1 MLAIDRP
8 VDGREEEMTLK
19 LFRAAVAL
27 TALTSSAAVAVGSA
41 PASAVGLTN
50 CSVSVSDNPVY
61 PTATADRSSTS
72 TIEIDWSTTLLLPAD
87 FEFRILDGN
96 GHSTTSITQST
107 ATHVPPTM
115 SWIQFLGDATGGTV
129 LTLSAPLQIE
139 IIVLSNSFFICGT
152 TLTLMPNSAP
162 SSPTDVSAEPGD
174 ASAVVSWS
182 GTGGFDGLVYTA
194 TASPGGQ
201 TCTATHPDTSC
212 TVSGLT
218 NGTAY
223 TFVVTS
229 ESSGGVSGDSAAS
242 LAVTPTAAEVPV
254 DSTIPTETTAPT
266 DTTDT
271 TSGGGDGS
279 GAEIPAT
286 GSGSTAPVTAVVLV
300 LLGAICVVTA
310 SRRRTA

>member
-1 MLAIDRP
+1 MSSLDRP
-8 VDGREEEMTLK
+8 DDGGEKEMTLK

-27 TALTSSAAVAVGSA
+27 TALTSSAAVAVGAA

-201 TCTATHPDTSC
+201 TCTATHPATSC
-212 TVSGLT
+212 TVTGLT
-218 NGTAY
+218 NGTSY
-223 TFVVTS
+223 TFVVAS
-229 ESSGGVSGDSAAS
+229 ESSGGVSDDSVAS

-254 DSTIPTETTAPT
+254 DTTIPTETTAPT
-266 DTTDT
+266 DTTA
-271 TSGGGDGS
+271 GGGDGGS

-286 GSGSTAPVTAVVLV
+286 GSGSTAPVTAVALV
-300 LLGAICVVTA
+300 LLGAICVVMA

>member
-1 MLAIDRP
+1 MSSLDRP
-8 VDGREEEMTLK
+8 DDGREKEMTLK

-27 TALTSSAAVAVGSA
+27 TALTSSAAVAVGAA

-201 TCTATHPDTSC
+201 TCTATHPATSC
-212 TVSGLT
+212 TVTGLT
-218 NGTAY
+218 NGTSY
-223 TFVVTS
+223 TFVVAS
-229 ESSGGVSGDSAAS
+229 ESSGGVSDDSVAS

-266 DTTDT
+266 DTTA
-271 TSGGGDGS
+271 GGGDGGS

-286 GSGSTAPVTAVVLV
+286 GSGSTAPVTAVALV
-300 LLGAICVVTA
+300 LLGAICVMMA

>member
-1 MLAIDRP
+1 MSSLDRP
-8 VDGREEEMTLK
+8 DDGGEKEMTLK

-27 TALTSSAAVAVGSA
+27 TALTSSAAVAVGAA

-201 TCTATHPDTSC
+201 TCTATHPATSC
-212 TVSGLT
+212 TVTGLT
-218 NGTAY
+218 NGTSY
-223 TFVVTS
+223 TFVVAS
-229 ESSGGVSGDSAAS
+229 ESSGGVSDDSVAS

-266 DTTDT
+266 DTTA
-271 TSGGGDGS
+271 GGGDGGS

-286 GSGSTAPVTAVVLV
+286 GSGSTAPVTAVALV
-300 LLGAICVVTA
+300 LLGAICVVMA